1 MAIKSEIIEQTKSIP
16 FKDLI
21 DILEDTSNKLKKEFL
36 NEYKNKS
43 YVFKRR

>member
-1 MAIKSEIIEQTKSIP
+1 MKINIQIIEETKSIP
-16 FKDLI
+16 FEDLK

-43 YVFKRR
+43 YVF